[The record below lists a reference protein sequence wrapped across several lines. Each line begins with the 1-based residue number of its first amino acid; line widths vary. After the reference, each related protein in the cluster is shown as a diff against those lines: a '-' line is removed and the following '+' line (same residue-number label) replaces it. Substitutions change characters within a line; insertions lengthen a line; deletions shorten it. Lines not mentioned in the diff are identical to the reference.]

1 MFDPLGARLGPNKDP
16 RFVGAIY
23 SGRNV
28 VQDGNIITSGVC
40 PWIKKLRGWPDGTA
54 ELTQKLIAELKK
66 RKKP

>member
-1 MFDPLGARLGPNKDP
+1 MFDPLGARLGPRKDP

-54 ELTQKLIAELKK
+54 ELTQKLIAELKE
-66 RKKP
+66 RKKK